1 MKDFFLILTN
11 VFLTVMAQI
20 MLKQGMNQVGKVDS
34 LENIWPLAT
43 KAITNPFVVGGIG
56 VFGFTSMLWLIVL
69 SRVEISVA
77 YPMLSIGYI
86 LVMLWGWLVF
96 NENVTVTRFLGAIL
110 ICLGVF
116 MITRGIK

>member
-1 MKDFFLILTN
+1 MKNIVLILTN
-11 VFLTVMAQI
+11 VFLTVVAQI
-20 MLKQGMNQVGKVDS
+20 MLKQGMNQVGKVNS
-34 LENIWPLAT
+34 LKNMRFLAIR
-43 KAITNPFVVGGIG
+43 AVSNPFVVGGIG
-56 VFGFTSMLWLIVL
+56 VFGFTSVLWLIVL

-96 NENVTVTRFLGAIL
+96 GENVTVTRFVGVIL

-116 MITRGIK
+116 LITRGIK